1 MAGGAKGS
9 VSKLFGGGLLLLLVV
24 GLAGFGTANFGGS
37 ISSVG
42 KVGDTEIAV
51 SRYSRELTQ
60 ELAAFEA
67 QTNIRFTMEQA
78 RQFGI
83 DRNVLDRLVNQAAL
97 EDEAQRAGIS
107 TGDASVR
114 DQIVAIPN
122 FQGLDGNF
130 DTEAYRA
137 TLRQAN
143 LSVSEFEGQIRAD
156 LSRNLIQAAVLAGAT
171 APQPQTDL
179 LMAWV
184 GEQRDLAW
192 ISLGPNELTDS
203 LGEPSEADL
212 TAYYNAHPDEFTLPA
227 AKNITYAWLSPEMVM
242 DIDAVDDLALRALYQ
257 ERIADYVTPERR
269 LVERLVFGTEEE
281 AAAARA
287 QIDSD
292 ETSFDAL
299 VEARGLTLADID
311 LGDVSQADLGA
322 AGAEVFAAAEPGII
336 GPVQSDLGPA
346 LIRINAILAA
356 SEITY
361 DEARDEL
368 ADEYLADA
376 ARRDI
381 EARIDDLDD
390 LLASGATLEEL
401 AKEPQFEL
409 GTLRWTPDM
418 SEGIAANEEFSEE
431 AAAISADDFPEIRT
445 LFDGGIFAMRLD
457 SEEGPALQ
465 PQADVQVAVIQ
476 GWEAEETAKRLKEQ
490 ADALVARLAAGETID
505 DLGYEV
511 TRVENTQ
518 RTGFLDGTPEDMLR
532 DAFAAER
539 GVPLLSSGQ
548 IDGSQMIFLTLVEA
562 INAPDPDAPE
572 NDRIRASIE
581 NQTAQSFGQDV
592 LDAFTGAI
600 RAEVGIEIRQTALNA
615 VHANIP

>member
-51 SRYSRELTQ
+51 SRYSRELTR

-67 QTNIRFTMEQA
+67 QTNVRFTMEQA

-107 TGDASVR
+107 AGDASVR

-122 FQGLDGNF
+122 FQGLDGKF
-130 DTEAYRA
+130 DADAYRA

-143 LSVSEFEGQIRAD
+143 LTVNEFEGQIRAD

-171 APQPQTDL
+171 APQAQTDL

-192 ISLGPNELTDS
+192 IALGPNDLTES

-212 TAYYNAHPDEFTLPA
+212 TAYYEAHPEDFTLPA

-242 DIDAVDDLALRALYQ
+242 DIDAVDDLALRALYE

-287 QIDSD
+287 QLDSGEASF
-292 ETSFDAL
+292 ETL
-299 VEARGLTLADID
+299 VEGRGLSLADTD
-311 LGDVSQADLGA
+311 MGDVAQTDLGA
-322 AGAEVFAAAEPGII
+322 AGADVFALDGPGIV

-346 LIRINAILAA
+346 LIRVNAILAA
-356 SEITY
+356 SEVTY
-361 DEARDEL
+361 EEAREEL
-368 ADEYLADA
+368 ADEYMADA

-381 EARIDDLDD
+381 EARIDALDD
-390 LLASGATLEEL
+390 LLASGATIEEL

-409 GTLRWTPDM
+409 GTLRWTPGM
-418 SEGIAANEEFSEE
+418 SEGVAANEEFLEE
-431 AAAISADDFPEIRT
+431 AQAVTVDDFPEIIT
-445 LFDGGIFAMRLD
+445 LFDGGIFALRLD

-476 GWEAEETAKRLKEQ
+476 GWEASETAKRLQEQ

-511 TRVENTQ
+511 TRVEDAQ
-518 RTGFLDGTPEDMLR
+518 RTGFLDGTPR
-532 DAFAAER
+532 D
-539 GVPLLSSGQ
+539 LLSDACAADLATPFLASEE
-548 IDGSQMIFLTLVEA
+548 IDGFATVFLATVEA

-592 LDAFTGAI
+592 LEAFTGAI
-600 RAEVGIEIRQTALNA
+600 RAEVGIEIRQAAINA

>member
-42 KVGDTEIAV
+42 KVGDTEIAL

-67 QTNIRFTMEQA
+67 QTNVRFTMEQA

-107 TGDASVR
+107 AGDASVR

-122 FQGLDGNF
+122 FQGLDGKF
-130 DTEAYRA
+130 DADAYRA

-143 LSVSEFEGQIRAD
+143 LSVNEFEGQIRAD

-171 APQPQTDL
+171 APQGQTDL
-179 LMAWV
+179 LMSWV
-184 GEQRDLAW
+184 GEQRNLAW
-192 ISLGPNELTDS
+192 IALGPNDLIDT
-203 LGEPSEADL
+203 LGAPADADL
-212 TAYYNAHPDEFTLPA
+212 TAYYEAHPEDFTLPA
-227 AKNITYAWLSPEMVM
+227 AKNITYAWLSPETVM
-242 DIDAVDDLALRALYQ
+242 DIEAVDDLALRSLYE

-269 LVERLVFGTEEE
+269 LVERLVFGTDEE
-281 AAAARA
+281 AATARA
-287 QIDSD
+287 QLDSD
-292 ETSFDAL
+292 EATFETL
-299 VEARGLTLADID
+299 VEGRGLSLADTD
-311 LGDVSQADLGA
+311 MGDVSQADLGA
-322 AGAEVFAAAEPGII
+322 AGVDVFAVAEPGIV

-346 LIRINAILAA
+346 LIRVNAILAA
-356 SEITY
+356 TEVTY
-361 DEARDEL
+361 EQAREEL
-368 ADEYLADA
+368 ADEFMADA

-381 EARIDDLDD
+381 EARIDGLDD

-401 AKEPQFEL
+401 AQEPQIQL
-409 GTLRWTPDM
+409 GTMRWTPDV
-418 SEGIAANEEFSEE
+418 SDGIAANEEFAKE
-431 AAAISADDFPEIRT
+431 AAAISVDDFPEIIM

-465 PQADVQVAVIQ
+465 PQTDVAVAVIQ
-476 GWEAEETAKRLKEQ
+476 GWEAEETAKRLQEQ

-505 DLGYEV
+505 DLGYDV
-511 TRVENTQ
+511 TRVEDAQ
-518 RTGFLDGTPEDMLR
+518 RTGFLDGTPSDLLG
-532 DAFAAER
+532 DAFTAALAT
-539 GVPLLSSGQ
+539 PLLSSGE
-548 IDGSQMIFLTLVEA
+548 IDGSANVFLTIVEA

-581 NQTAQSFGQDV
+581 SQTAQSFGQDV
-592 LDAFTGAI
+592 LEAFTGAI
-600 RAEVGIEIRQTALNA
+600 RAEVGIEIRQAALNA